1 MKRKCSKCS
10 RPWIVSIK
18 SKDGKKYTCPYCSKK
33 DHFFVRGEAAKI
45 KKYQFRLYFKLKKMS
60 RYRS

>member
-1 MKRKCSKCS
+1 LLALKAKTERNTNAL
-10 RPWIVSIK
+10 IAV
-18 SKDGKKYTCPYCSKK
+18 KK
-33 DHFFVRGEAAKI
+33 DHFFVREEVVKI